1 MQRKDMTTRVVG
13 DVVVID
19 LKGNDCLWG
28 ENNVTTLVSELL
40 AQGTTRF
47 LLNLD
52 QVPHVDSAGLSG
64 IVHTYT
70 TVTRRGFKFA
80 LLHVQ
85 PRVRRVLDLTKF
97 TSVCATYESEEE
109 ALKAFAT
116 TLPT

>member
-1 MQRKDMTTRVVG
+1 MQRRDMTTRVRG

-19 LKGNDCLWG
+19 LKGNDCLWD
-28 ENNVTTLVSELL
+28 ENNITTLVPELL
-40 AQGTTRF
+40 EQEFTKF
-47 LLNLD
+47 LLNLE

-64 IVHTYT
+64 IVHAYA
-70 TVTRRGFKFA
+70 TVTRRGCKFA

-85 PRVRRVLDLTKF
+85 PRVRRVLELTKF
-97 TSVCATYESEEE
+97 TSVCATYESEDE